1 MMKKIFFVFVLF
13 FSTSLLAQQLEMEG
27 KLEERDMEALIQWI
41 RGKRLVT
48 VKEIGGDLSLS
59 GEVRTEMQ
67 ATSEVKNGIKQR
79 GPKGVTPKPACAL
92 DAEVNL
98 MLDYRTERT
107 WASIKLEFDNDMGTQ
122 SGTTNKIALEKAY
135 FGGRMIA
142 GNSFTLD
149 GELGRRNLMN
159 VFESVVEFASIFDGA
174 VLKFNKV
181 FNSIGDFYINGGTF
195 LINDRNYHLGY
206 VAEMGLLRIGN
217 TGFFSKCSLIS
228 WEKHLFKSDKNPRWN
243 FLIGQA
249 LVGYQITPQNWQ
261 KLIKIYLAGL
271 VNFAAQRL
279 PVTNNQLARTAWYAG
294 MSVGKIIKEG
304 DWAFDINYQ
313 WVQAQAV
320 PDYDSA
326 GIKRGNAENV
336 GMYTMSIDGVGNPT
350 TSKTAVGN
358 ENFCGLQIE
367 ALYAITNGLTM
378 LYNFKYSN
386 TLNLDIGPDL
396 KYRQFEIEFIYAF

>member
-1 MMKKIFFVFVLF
+1 MDSAL
-13 FSTSLLAQQLEMEG
+13 G
-27 KLEERDMEALIQWI
+27 NKLEERDMEALIQWI

-67 ATSEVKNGIKQR
+67 TATEIKDGIKQR
-79 GPKGVTPKPACAL
+79 GPKSATNKPSFGF

-122 SGTTNKIALEKAY
+122 SGTVSKIALEKAY

-149 GELGRRNLMN
+149 GELGRRYLMN
-159 VFESVVEFASIFDGA
+159 LFESVVEFGSIFDGV

-181 FNSIGDFYINGGTF
+181 FDSIGDFYVNGGTF
-195 LINDRNYHLGY
+195 LINDRTNQLGY

-228 WEKHLFKSDKNPRWN
+228 WEPHLFKSGSDPRWN
-243 FLIGQA
+243 FLVGQA
-249 LVGYQITPQNWQ
+249 LTGYQITPQNWQ
-261 KLIKIYLAGL
+261 KLIKIYVAGL
-271 VNFAAQRL
+271 INFAAQKL
-279 PVTNNQLARTAWYAG
+279 PVTNYTYARAAWYAG
-294 MSVGKIIKEG
+294 LSVGKIIKKG
-304 DWAFDINYQ
+304 DWAFDMNYQ

-320 PDYDSA
+320 PDYDSS
-326 GIKRGNAENV
+326 GIKRGNTANV
-336 GMYTMSIDGVGNPT
+336 GMYTTNIDGTGKPT
-350 TSKTAVGN
+350 TSKNAVGN
-358 ENFCGLQIE
+358 ENFCGLQAEI
-367 ALYAITNGLTM
+367 LYAITNSLTV
-378 LYNFKYSN
+378 LYNFKYAN
-386 TLNLDIGPDL
+386 TLNKDIGPNL
-396 KYRQFEIEFIYAF
+396 RFRQFEIEFIFAF